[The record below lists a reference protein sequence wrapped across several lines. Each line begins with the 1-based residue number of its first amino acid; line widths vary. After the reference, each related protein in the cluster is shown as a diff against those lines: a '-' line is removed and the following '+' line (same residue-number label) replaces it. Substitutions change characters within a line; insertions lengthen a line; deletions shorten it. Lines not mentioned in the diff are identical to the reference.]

1 MPPKSATTKKS
12 IEETYKS
19 MTQYEHILHAPDTYI
34 GSVENTEL
42 ETWVYNEVDD
52 KMEFRNIKY
61 VPGLHK
67 IFDEILVNALDQ
79 HVRIENNPDFEHKVT
94 YIKVHM
100 DIENNV
106 ISVTN
111 SGEGIPV
118 VIHKE
123 HNVYVPELVF
133 GTILSGS
140 NYDKEEK
147 KITGGKNGMGSTLT
161 NIYSDKFTVETVDS
175 VNKLKYV
182 QVFEKNMSIKHPP
195 TISKCSAKPY
205 TKIEFSPDLSRFGL
219 TKLDGDDTIHYM
231 KKRVI
236 DATACTKKSVNVFL
250 NEKKIDCKGLDKY
263 VSFYLGDKVE
273 KFYEEVNDR
282 WEVVV
287 AVSPEGKFD
296 QMSFVNGVA
305 TIKGGKH
312 VDNVVTTI
320 TNKLIKH
327 VESKRGKVVLK
338 PSHVKENMFIFVKS
352 VIENPAFDSQTKEY
366 LTTPATKFGSKC
378 EVSDKFIEKLGKSNI
393 VERAQKLTEFKQNM
407 DLQKATNLTKRESKK
422 LNIPKLDEANMA
434 GTAESLKCTIILT
447 EGDSAK
453 GLAVAGLSV
462 VGRDYFGAFP
472 LKGKPLNVRDVKP
485 EKIRE
490 NQEIVNIAKILGL
503 PLDLSNKKRSVEETK
518 AKLRYGRVM
527 IFADQDL
534 DGFHIKGLLINL
546 FDVFWPEL
554 LDIPDFII
562 VLSTPIVKAFKG
574 SMNKPTDKV
583 EFYSIPEYEEWLKNN
598 QNGKGFVMKYY
609 KGLGT
614 STAQDAKEYFE
625 DFEVKKITYSTG
637 MDKGEEIAK
646 ISRDAIDLA
655 FNSKRAEDR
664 KEWLGK
670 FDKNNSIKQSQKQV
684 KIDEF
689 INRDLIQFSNY
700 DNDRSIPSVCDGL
713 KPSQRK
719 ILYAA
724 FKKNLVNQMKVA
736 QFSGYVSAEANYHH
750 GEASLNGA
758 IVKMAQDFVGSNN
771 INLLTPDGNFG
782 CLDPETEILMWN
794 GSIKKAKDICIGD
807 QLIGDDGTI
816 RNVLQL
822 VSGEDEMYKITDE
835 KNNVMI
841 VNSEH
846 MLTLY
851 CIYNFDIMWKE
862 CNKLW
867 YFRYFNGT
875 KIEQISLVVND
886 NVSDNDHF
894 NKSQITKEEGYKKI
908 VELHNKYSKLYNT
921 DKVIDIKIKDY
932 MKLSK
937 YNKRG
942 MYQIYNTNAIE
953 WEKQNVPIDPYIY
966 GAWLGDGDH
975 NGKGFTSMD
984 IEVVQE
990 FIIWSK
996 KNYMEISHHK
1006 NNDHD
1011 GYHYTIRRKGSGF
1024 LPALGSET
1032 HSSENCIGCK
1042 TSNKLINKDICDWK
1056 YNEEYNFDNNEFI
1069 QECIKNNKNPFVS
1082 ILKDNALYCNKQIL
1096 DCYIYNDK
1104 QTRLELL
1111 AGFIDTDGCIKRN
1124 NSASPYYE
1132 ITQSE
1137 RLHGNLIYKLNIIAQ
1152 TLGFA
1157 TRISRCDKNRKTLKG
1172 ESVIRLDLAIYGNN
1186 LDIIPVK
1193 IERKKIIYNGT
1204 PDFKIYN
1211 YKKFNIEPI
1220 GVGKF
1225 NGWQLDKNE
1234 RFLLGNFIVTHNC
1247 RLMGGKDSA
1256 SERYIFTRLNEVTKM
1271 IFNKNDTPLLK
1282 QIMDDGDLVEPEYY
1296 VPILPM
1302 ILVNGTTGIG
1312 TGYSTDVPMH
1322 NPLDIIENL
1331 EALMEEKETK
1341 KMKPW
1346 YRGFTGTIE
1355 EKSEKQYMNKGV
1367 VNIVDDTTI
1376 EITELPIESW
1386 TSDYKI
1392 YLEALIVGST
1402 SSPSPKA
1409 AKAEASGKG
1418 EGKVKKA
1425 STHKQVIQSFKEYH
1439 TDSTVKFE
1447 LKMKKEDVTYYKEHM
1462 DELYDYLKLTG
1473 KINYSN
1479 MTLYDSKGHLKKYD
1493 STDDILKEF
1502 YMVRYGYYIKRKA
1515 YMLKY
1520 IKRQLDMC
1528 ASKVRFIEE
1537 IMDKTL
1543 DIMYKEDEVVEKM
1556 LEERNY
1562 PRFGKEEDDMSLGE
1576 ANPEKSYDYLLHMQ
1590 IRTFTKSKLDTLRKE
1605 HLEKEGSYKEL
1616 EATSEIQMWK
1626 NDLNEFKEEYKK
1638 MMSEYEE
1645 RYEEERNKKVV
1656 GTKSKVVKK
1665 RVVKK

>member
-1 MPPKSATTKKS
+1 MPPKKS

-42 ETWVYNEVDD
+42 ETWIYNEEEE

-67 IFDEILVNALDQ
+67 IFDEIVVNAIDQ
-79 HVRIENNPDFEHKVT
+79 HVRIEDDNNFEHKVT
-94 YIKVHM
+94 QIKVNI
-100 DIENNV
+100 DVEKNV
-106 ISVTN
+106 ISVMN
-111 SGEGIPV
+111 SGEGLPV

-140 NYDKEEK
+140 NYDKNEK
-147 KITGGKNGMGSTLT
+147 KTTGGKNGMGSNLC
-161 NIYSDKFTVETVDS
+161 NIYSTRFVVETVDS
-175 VNKLKYV
+175 INKLKYI
-182 QVFEKNMSIKHPP
+182 QVFEKNMSVKHPP
-195 TISKCSAKPY
+195 TITKCSAKPY

-219 TKLDGDDTIHYM
+219 TKLDEDDTILYM

-236 DATACTKKSVNVFL
+236 DATACTKKSVSVFL

-273 KFYEEVNDR
+273 KFYEEVNER

-312 VDNVVTTI
+312 VDNVVTNI

-338 PSHVKENMFIFVKS
+338 PSHVKENMFIFIRS

-378 EVSDKFIEKLGKSNI
+378 DVSDKFIEKLGKSSI

-434 GTAESLKCTIILT
+434 GTAESLKCTLILT

-485 EKIRE
+485 EKIRD

-503 PLDLSNKKRSVEETK
+503 PLDLSNKKRSIEDTK

-574 SMNKPTDKV
+574 SMNKPSEKID
-583 EFYSIPEYEEWLKNN
+583 FYSLPEYEEWLKTHN
-598 QNGKGFVMKYY
+598 NGKGFDIKYY

-625 DFEVKKITYSTG
+625 DFEVKKITYSTHINEG
-637 MDKGEEIAK
+637 TEGEEEMK
-646 ISRDAIDLA
+646 KSRDAIDLA

-664 KEWLGK
+664 KMWLGK
-670 FDKNNSIKQSQKQV
+670 FDKNNVLKQSQKKV

-689 INRDLIQFSNY
+689 INQDLIQFSNY

-724 FKKNLVNQMKVA
+724 FKKNLKNQMKVA

-794 GSIKKAKDICIGD
+794 GLNKKAKEINIGD

-822 VSGEDEMYKITDE
+822 ISGEDEMYKITDD

-846 MLTLY
+846 ILTLY
-851 CIYNFDIMWKE
+851 CEYNFKIFRKE
-862 CNKLW
+862 SESSWN
-867 YFRYFNGT
+867 FRYFDGS
-875 KIEQISLVVND
+875 QIKQVTIVTNQNISN
-886 NVSDNDHF
+886 SDHF
-894 NKSQITKEEGYKKI
+894 NKSKLTREEGYKKI
-908 VELHNKYSKLYNT
+908 VEIYNKFSNIYDTNKI
-921 DKVIDIKIKDY
+921 IDIKIKDY

-937 YNKRG
+937 HNKKG
-942 MYQIYNTNAIE
+942 IYQIYNINTIQ

-966 GAWLGDGDH
+966 GVWLGDGDH

-984 IEVVQE
+984 IEIVEAFVN
-990 FIIWSK
+990 WGN
-996 KNYMEISHHK
+996 KNYMEVIHHK
-1006 NNDHD
+1006 NNNHD
-1011 GYHYTIRRKGSGF
+1011 GYHYTLRRKNTGF
-1024 LPALGSET
+1024 LPAIGDEN
-1032 HSSENCIGCK
+1032 HNSENCIGCK
-1042 TSNKLINKDICDWK
+1042 TSNVKINMNICNLK
-1056 YNEEYNFDNNEFI
+1056 CDNIYDLSDNVFI
-1069 QECIKNNKNPFVS
+1069 QDCIKTNKNPFVR
-1082 ILKDNALYCNKQIL
+1082 ILKENDLYCNKKIL

-1111 AGFIDTDGCIKRN
+1111 AGFIDTDGSVKKN
-1124 NSASPYYE
+1124 NTASPYYE

-1137 RLHGNLIYKLNIIAQ
+1137 RLHGHLIYTLEFIAKS
-1152 TLGFA
+1152 LGFG
-1157 TRISRCDKNRKTLKG
+1157 TRVSKYEKNRKTSKC
-1172 ESVIRLDLAIYGNN
+1172 ESATRLDLFIFGNN
-1186 LDIIPVK
+1186 LNEIPVK
-1193 IERKKIIYNGT
+1193 IQRKKIIYNGSRNS
-1204 PDFKIYN
+1204 KIYN
-1211 YKKFNIEPI
+1211 FKKFNIESI
-1220 GVGKF
+1220 GIGKY
-1225 NGWQLDKNE
+1225 NGWQLDGNE
-1234 RFLLGNFIVTHNC
+1234 RFLLSNFIVTHNC
-1247 RLMGGKDSA
+1247 RLMGGDDHA
-1256 SERYIFTRLNEVTKM
+1256 SERYIFTRLNDITHT
-1271 IFNKNDTPLLK
+1271 IYNKNDIPLLK

-1296 VPILPM
+1296 IPILPM

-1312 TGYSTDVPMH
+1312 TGYSTNVPMH
-1322 NPLDIIENL
+1322 NPLDIIENI
-1331 EALMEEKETK
+1331 EALMDGKEINK
-1341 KMKPW
+1341 LKPW
-1346 YRGFTGTIE
+1346 YRGFTGLIE
-1355 EKSEKQYMNKGV
+1355 EKSEKQYINRGV
-1367 VNIVDDTTI
+1367 INIVDDNTI
-1376 EITELPIESW
+1376 EITELPIGSW

-1402 SSPSPKA
+1402 SNPSPKG

-1418 EGKVKKA
+1418 ETKAKKTC
-1425 STHKQVIQSFKEYH
+1425 THKQVIQSFKEYH

-1447 LKMKKEDVTYYKEHM
+1447 LKMKKEDVAYYKEHN
-1462 DELYDYLKLTG
+1462 DELYDYLKLVG

-1479 MTLYDSKGHLKKYD
+1479 MTLYDSQGHLKKYE

-1502 YMVRYGYYIKRKA
+1502 YLLRLGYYGKRKS

-1520 IKRQLDMC
+1520 VKRQLDMC

-1537 IMDKTL
+1537 IMNKSL
-1543 DIMYKEDEVVEKM
+1543 DIMYKDDDVVEKM

-1562 PRFGKEEDDMSLGE
+1562 IKFGNEKEDLEYGTENSD
-1576 ANPEKSYDYLLHMQ
+1576 KSYDYLLHMQ
-1590 IRTFTKSKLDTLRKE
+1590 IRTFTKNKLDTLRKE
-1605 HLEKEGSYKEL
+1605 HLEKEGLYKEL

-1626 NDLNEFKEEYKK
+1626 NDLSEFKVEYEK
-1638 MMSEYEE
+1638 MINMYEE

>member
-1 MPPKSATTKKS
+1 MPPKPATKKS

-42 ETWVYNEVDD
+42 ETWVYNEVEE
-52 KMEFRNIKY
+52 KMEYRNIKY

-67 IFDEILVNALDQ
+67 IFDEILVNAIDQ
-79 HVRIENNPDFEHKVT
+79 HVRIEDDSHFENKVSQ
-94 YIKVHM
+94 IKVNI
-100 DIENNV
+100 DVEKNS
-106 ISVTN
+106 ISVMN
-111 SGEGIPV
+111 NGEGLPV

-123 HNVYVPELVF
+123 HNIYIPEMVF

-147 KITGGKNGMGSTLT
+147 KVTGGKNGMGSNLC
-161 NIYSDKFTVETVDS
+161 NIYSNKFTVETVDS
-175 VNKLKYV
+175 ERKLKYV

-195 TISKCSAKPY
+195 IITKCSAKPY
-205 TKIEFSPDLSRFGL
+205 TKIEFSPDLQRFGL
-219 TKLDGDDTIHYM
+219 SKLDGDDTILYM

-263 VSFYLGDKVE
+263 VTFYLGDKVE
-273 KFYEEVNDR
+273 KFYEEVSDR

-338 PSHVKENMFIFVKS
+338 PSHVKENMFIFIKS

-378 EVSDKFIEKLGKSNI
+378 EVSDKFIEKLGKSSI

-422 LNIPKLDEANMA
+422 LNIPKLDEANNA
-434 GTAESLKCTIILT
+434 GTSESLKCTIILT

-453 GLAVAGLSV
+453 TLAVAGLSV

-503 PLDLSNKKRSVEETK
+503 PLDLSNKKRTVEETK
-518 AKLRYGRVM
+518 AKLRYGHVM

-554 LDIPDFII
+554 LDIPDFIT

-574 SMNKPTDKV
+574 SMNKPIEVID
-583 EFYSIPEYEEWLKNN
+583 FYTLPEYEEWLKKNN
-598 QNGKGFVMKYY
+598 NGKGYVPKYY

-614 STAQDAKEYFE
+614 STAKDAKEYFE
-625 DFEVKKITYSTG
+625 DFETKKVTYSTG
-637 MDKGEEIAK
+637 FHESMEAEKV
-646 ISRDAIDLA
+646 SRDAIDLA

-670 FDKNNSIKQSQKQV
+670 FDKNNIIKQSQKQV
-684 KIDEF
+684 KFDEF
-689 INRDLIQFSNY
+689 IHKELIQFSNY

-771 INLLTPDGNFG
+771 INILIPEGQFG
-782 CLDPETEILMWN
+782 
-794 GSIKKAKDICIGD
+794 
-807 QLIGDDGTI
+807 
-816 RNVLQL
+816 
-822 VSGEDEMYKITDE
+822 
-835 KNNVMI
+835 
-841 VNSEH
+841 
-846 MLTLY
+846 
-851 CIYNFDIMWKE
+851 
-862 CNKLW
+862 
-867 YFRYFNGT
+867 
-875 KIEQISLVVND
+875 
-886 NVSDNDHF
+886 
-894 NKSQITKEEGYKKI
+894 
-908 VELHNKYSKLYNT
+908 
-921 DKVIDIKIKDY
+921 
-932 MKLSK
+932 
-937 YNKRG
+937 
-942 MYQIYNTNAIE
+942 
-953 WEKQNVPIDPYIY
+953 
-966 GAWLGDGDH
+966 
-975 NGKGFTSMD
+975 
-984 IEVVQE
+984 
-990 FIIWSK
+990 
-996 KNYMEISHHK
+996 
-1006 NNDHD
+1006 
-1011 GYHYTIRRKGSGF
+1011 
-1024 LPALGSET
+1024 
-1032 HSSENCIGCK
+1032 
-1042 TSNKLINKDICDWK
+1042 
-1056 YNEEYNFDNNEFI
+1056 
-1069 QECIKNNKNPFVS
+1069 
-1082 ILKDNALYCNKQIL
+1082 
-1096 DCYIYNDK
+1096 
-1104 QTRLELL
+1104 TRLL
-1111 AGFIDTDGCIKRN
+1111 
-1124 NSASPYYE
+1124 
-1132 ITQSE
+1132 
-1137 RLHGNLIYKLNIIAQ
+1137 
-1152 TLGFA
+1152 
-1157 TRISRCDKNRKTLKG
+1157 
-1172 ESVIRLDLAIYGNN
+1172 
-1186 LDIIPVK
+1186 
-1193 IERKKIIYNGT
+1193 
-1204 PDFKIYN
+1204 
-1211 YKKFNIEPI
+1211 
-1220 GVGKF
+1220 
-1225 NGWQLDKNE
+1225 
-1234 RFLLGNFIVTHNC
+1234 
-1247 RLMGGKDSA
+1247 GGKDSA
-1256 SERYIFTRLNEVTKM
+1256 SERYIFTRLNEVTKH
-1271 IFNKNDTPLLK
+1271 IFNKEDMPLLT

-1331 EALMEEKETK
+1331 EALMDDKETT

-1346 YRGFTGTIE
+1346 YRGFTGVIE
-1355 EKSEKQYMNKGV
+1355 EKSEKQYVNKGV
-1367 VNIVDDTTI
+1367 VNIIDDTTV

-1402 SSPSPKA
+1402 SNPSPKA

-1418 EGKVKKA
+1418 EAKTKK
-1425 STHKQVIQSFKEYH
+1425 TVKQVIQSFKEYH

-1462 DELYDYLKLTG
+1462 DELYDYLKLSG
-1473 KINYSN
+1473 KISYTN
-1479 MTLYDSKGHLKKYD
+1479 MTLYDSKGHLKKYE

-1502 YMVRYGYYIKRKA
+1502 YMVRMGYYIKRKS

-1537 IMDKTL
+1537 IMNKTL
-1543 DIMYKEDEVVEKM
+1543 DIMYKEDEVVQQM

-1562 PRFGKEEDDMSLGE
+1562 PKFGNEKDDLACLEEVGE
-1576 ANPEKSYDYLLHMQ
+1576 NNLDKSYDYLLHMQ
-1590 IRTFTKSKLDTLRKE
+1590 IRTFTKNKVDTLRKE
-1605 HLEKEGSYKEL
+1605 HEEKEGSYKEL
-1616 EATSEIQMWK
+1616 DATTEVQMWK
-1626 NDLNEFKEEYKK
+1626 NDLNAFKVEYGK

-1665 RVVKK
+1665 RVVIKK

>member
-1 MPPKSATTKKS
+1 MPPKTVAKKS

-42 ETWVYNEVDD
+42 ETWVYNEVDE

-61 VPGLHK
+61 IPGLYK
-67 IFDEILVNALDQ
+67 IFDEILVNAIDQ
-79 HVRIENNPDFEHKVT
+79 HVRIEDDVNVENKVT
-94 YIKVHM
+94 YIKVNI
-100 DIENNV
+100 DVEQNIITV
-106 ISVTN
+106 IN
-111 SGEGIPV
+111 SGEGVPV

-123 HNVYVPELVF
+123 NNIYVPELIF

-140 NYDKEEK
+140 NYDKDEK
-147 KITGGKNGMGSTLT
+147 KITGGKNGYGGKCLVGDTPIPLMNGKIKRADEITYEDVLIGDDGMPRNIKNIIKNNGLTYEIEQANGENYKVNDQHILTLHMPDHKRILWSDSENSWSVLWWDKENMCINKKIMNISRKPYTCDECGLELNSSKKRHYKRIHKGIEVPKKERKLPNHNAPDSDDVKKVYDELVEFCKNISDDNVFDISIQDYMKLNDTTKKRLAGIRGECVQWEKRDIEVDPYVLGLWLGDGMSCGRKYACFGEKDPEIIEYLNQWAENNDAIINQHDTYTYNISSKSRFGKKNSSPLKNQLKKYNLIQNKHIPIEYIVNDRDTRLKVLAGLIDTDGSATRDGTRISFSQGLMHEQLIMDTLFLTRSLGFYCTLNKYKTSWICKGEKRFGEAYKINISGNIEDIPTRLPRKKCNNMKSHSNRSTGQIKIKEIGNNDYVGFEIDGNERFVINDFTVTHNCT
-161 NIYSDKFTVETVDS
+161 NIYSNKFTIETVDS
-175 VNKLKYV
+175 VRKLKYI

-195 TISKCSAKPY
+195 KITKYTGNPY
-205 TKIEFSPDLSRFGL
+205 TKIEFSPDLARFGL
-219 TKLDGDDTIHYM
+219 DKLDGDDTILYM

-236 DATACTKKSVNVFL
+236 DTTACTKKSVNVLL

-282 WEVVV
+282 WEVVI

-296 QMSFVNGVA
+296 QMSFVNGVS

-352 VIENPAFDSQTKEY
+352 VIENPAFDSQSKEY

-378 EVSDKFIEKLGKSNI
+378 EVSDKFIEKLGKSSI
-393 VERAQKLTEFKQNM
+393 VDRAQKLSEFKQNM

-422 LNIPKLDEANMA
+422 LNIPKLDEANNA
-434 GTAESLKCTIILT
+434 GSAESLKCTIILT

-453 GLAVAGLSV
+453 TLAVSGLAV

-485 EKIRE
+485 ERIRE

-503 PLDLSNKKRSVEETK
+503 PLDLSNKKRTTEETK
-518 AKLRYGRVM
+518 AKLRYGHVM

-554 LDIPDFII
+554 LDIPDFIT

-574 SMNKPTDKV
+574 SMNKPSEVID
-583 EFYSIPEYEEWLKNN
+583 FYTVPEYETWLKENN
-598 QNGKGFVMKYY
+598 NGKGYVPKYY

-614 STAQDAKEYFE
+614 STAKDAKEYFE
-625 DFEVKKITYSTG
+625 DFETKKVTYSTG
-637 MDKGEEIAK
+637 VHENEEFEK

-670 FDKNNSIKQSQKQV
+670 FDKNNVIKQSQKQV
-684 KIDEF
+684 KFDEF
-689 INRDLIQFSNY
+689 IHKELIQFSNY

-758 IVKMAQDFVGSNN
+758 IVKMAQDYVGSNN
-771 INLLTPDGNFG
+771 INLLIPEGQFG
-782 CLDPETEILMWN
+782 
-794 GSIKKAKDICIGD
+794 
-807 QLIGDDGTI
+807 
-816 RNVLQL
+816 
-822 VSGEDEMYKITDE
+822 
-835 KNNVMI
+835 
-841 VNSEH
+841 
-846 MLTLY
+846 
-851 CIYNFDIMWKE
+851 
-862 CNKLW
+862 
-867 YFRYFNGT
+867 
-875 KIEQISLVVND
+875 
-886 NVSDNDHF
+886 
-894 NKSQITKEEGYKKI
+894 
-908 VELHNKYSKLYNT
+908 
-921 DKVIDIKIKDY
+921 
-932 MKLSK
+932 
-937 YNKRG
+937 
-942 MYQIYNTNAIE
+942 
-953 WEKQNVPIDPYIY
+953 
-966 GAWLGDGDH
+966 
-975 NGKGFTSMD
+975 
-984 IEVVQE
+984 
-990 FIIWSK
+990 
-996 KNYMEISHHK
+996 
-1006 NNDHD
+1006 
-1011 GYHYTIRRKGSGF
+1011 
-1024 LPALGSET
+1024 
-1032 HSSENCIGCK
+1032 
-1042 TSNKLINKDICDWK
+1042 
-1056 YNEEYNFDNNEFI
+1056 
-1069 QECIKNNKNPFVS
+1069 
-1082 ILKDNALYCNKQIL
+1082 
-1096 DCYIYNDK
+1096 
-1104 QTRLELL
+1104 TRLL
-1111 AGFIDTDGCIKRN
+1111 
-1124 NSASPYYE
+1124 
-1132 ITQSE
+1132 
-1137 RLHGNLIYKLNIIAQ
+1137 
-1152 TLGFA
+1152 
-1157 TRISRCDKNRKTLKG
+1157 
-1172 ESVIRLDLAIYGNN
+1172 
-1186 LDIIPVK
+1186 
-1193 IERKKIIYNGT
+1193 
-1204 PDFKIYN
+1204 
-1211 YKKFNIEPI
+1211 
-1220 GVGKF
+1220 
-1225 NGWQLDKNE
+1225 
-1234 RFLLGNFIVTHNC
+1234 
-1247 RLMGGKDSA
+1247 GGKDSA
-1256 SERYIFTRLNEVTKM
+1256 SERYIFTRLNEVTKHL
-1271 IFNKNDTPLLK
+1271 FNKDDIPLLK
-1282 QIMDDGDLVEPEYY
+1282 QIIDDGDVVEPEFY

-1312 TGYSTDVPMH
+1312 TGYSTDIPMH

-1341 KMKPW
+1341 KLKPW
-1346 YRGFTGTIE
+1346 YRGFTGVIE
-1355 EKSEKQYMNKGV
+1355 EKSEKQYMNRGI
-1367 VNIVDDTTI
+1367 VNIMDDTTV

-1392 YLEALIVGST
+1392 YLESLIVGST
-1402 SSPSPKA
+1402 SAPSAKA
-1409 AKAEASGKG
+1409 AKAEA
-1418 EGKVKKA
+1418 EGKVKKTA
-1425 STHKQVIQSFKEYH
+1425 THKQVIQSFKEYH

-1462 DELYDYLKLTG
+1462 DELYDYLKLSG

-1502 YMVRYGYYIKRKA
+1502 YIVRMGYYIKRKV

-1520 IKRQLDMC
+1520 IKRQLDIC

-1537 IMDKTL
+1537 IMNKSL
-1543 DIMYKEDEVVEKM
+1543 DIMYKEDEVVYKM
-1556 LEERNY
+1556 LEEGNY
-1562 PRFGKEEDDMSLGE
+1562 PKFGKEDDDLTLGE
-1576 ANPEKSYDYLLHMQ
+1576 NNPDKSYDYLLHMQ
-1590 IRTFTKSKLDTLRKE
+1590 IRTFTKSKLDGLRKDHE
-1605 HLEKEGSYKEL
+1605 EKEATHKEL
-1616 EATSEIQMWK
+1616 EATSEVQMWK
-1626 NDLNEFKEEYKK
+1626 NDLSAFKVEYGK

-1645 RYEEERNKKVV
+1645 RYEEERNKKVL

-1665 RVVKK
+1665 RVVTKK

>member
-1 MPPKSATTKKS
+1 MPPKSVATKKS

-52 KMEFRNIKY
+52 KMEFRNIHY
-61 VPGLHK
+61 VPGLYK

-79 HVRIENNPDFEHKVT
+79 HVRIENDTNIEDKVT
-94 YIKVHM
+94 YIKVHI
-100 DIENNV
+100 DSEKNV
-106 ISVTN
+106 ISVVN
-111 SGEGIPV
+111 NGQGVPV
-118 VIHKE
+118 VIHKD
-123 HNVYVPELVF
+123 HGVYVPELIF
-133 GTILSGS
+133 GTLLSSS
-140 NYDKEEK
+140 NYDKDEK
-147 KITGGKNGMGSTLT
+147 KVTGGKNGIGAKATCLYSTR
-161 NIYSDKFTVETVDS
+161 FVVETVDS
-175 VNKLKYV
+175 EQKLKYV

-195 TISKCSAKPY
+195 MITKCSAKSY
-205 TKIEFSPDLSRFGL
+205 TKIEFSPDISRFGL

-236 DATACTKKSVNVFL
+236 DATACTKKHVNVFL

-263 VSFYLGDKVE
+263 VTFYLGDKVE

-378 EVSDKFIEKLGKSNI
+378 EVSDKFIEKLGKSSI

-574 SMNKPTDKV
+574 SMNKPSEKID
-583 EFYSIPEYEEWLKNN
+583 FYSLPEYEEWLKNS
-598 QNGKGFVMKYY
+598 QNGKGFDIKYY

-625 DFEVKKITYSTG
+625 DFEVKKITYSTHIKDG
-637 MDKGEEIAK
+637 DEGEEESK
-646 ISRDAIDLA
+646 KSRDAIDLA

-670 FDKNNSIKQSQKQV
+670 FDKNNSLKQAQKQV

-689 INRDLIQFSNY
+689 INQDLIQFSNY

-724 FKKNLVNQMKVA
+724 FKKNLKNQMKVA

-782 CLDPETEILMWN
+782 
-794 GSIKKAKDICIGD
+794 GRS
-807 QLIGDDGTI
+807 
-816 RNVLQL
+816 
-822 VSGEDEMYKITDE
+822 
-835 KNNVMI
+835 
-841 VNSEH
+841 
-846 MLTLY
+846 
-851 CIYNFDIMWKE
+851 
-862 CNKLW
+862 
-867 YFRYFNGT
+867 
-875 KIEQISLVVND
+875 
-886 NVSDNDHF
+886 
-894 NKSQITKEEGYKKI
+894 
-908 VELHNKYSKLYNT
+908 
-921 DKVIDIKIKDY
+921 
-932 MKLSK
+932 
-937 YNKRG
+937 
-942 MYQIYNTNAIE
+942 
-953 WEKQNVPIDPYIY
+953 
-966 GAWLGDGDH
+966 
-975 NGKGFTSMD
+975 
-984 IEVVQE
+984 
-990 FIIWSK
+990 
-996 KNYMEISHHK
+996 
-1006 NNDHD
+1006 
-1011 GYHYTIRRKGSGF
+1011 
-1024 LPALGSET
+1024 
-1032 HSSENCIGCK
+1032 
-1042 TSNKLINKDICDWK
+1042 
-1056 YNEEYNFDNNEFI
+1056 
-1069 QECIKNNKNPFVS
+1069 
-1082 ILKDNALYCNKQIL
+1082 
-1096 DCYIYNDK
+1096 
-1104 QTRLELL
+1104 
-1111 AGFIDTDGCIKRN
+1111 
-1124 NSASPYYE
+1124 
-1132 ITQSE
+1132 
-1137 RLHGNLIYKLNIIAQ
+1137 
-1152 TLGFA
+1152 
-1157 TRISRCDKNRKTLKG
+1157 
-1172 ESVIRLDLAIYGNN
+1172 
-1186 LDIIPVK
+1186 
-1193 IERKKIIYNGT
+1193 
-1204 PDFKIYN
+1204 
-1211 YKKFNIEPI
+1211 
-1220 GVGKF
+1220 
-1225 NGWQLDKNE
+1225 
-1234 RFLLGNFIVTHNC
+1234 
-1247 RLMGGKDSA
+1247 MGGKDSA
-1256 SERYIFTRLNEVTKM
+1256 SERYIFTRLNDVTHK
-1271 IFNKNDTPLLK
+1271 IYNKNDIPLLK

-1341 KMKPW
+1341 KLKPW
-1346 YRGFTGTIE
+1346 YRGFTGVIE
-1355 EKSEKQYMNKGV
+1355 EKSEKQYINKGV

-1402 SSPSPKA
+1402 SNPSPKA

-1447 LKMKKEDVTYYKEHM
+1447 LKMKKEDISYYKEHM

-1479 MTLYDSKGHLKKYD
+1479 MTLYDSQGHLKKYD

-1556 LEERNY
+1556 LEEHNY
-1562 PRFGKEEDDMSLGE
+1562 PRFGKEEDDMTLGE
-1576 ANPEKSYDYLLHMQ
+1576 ANPDKSYDYLLHMQ
-1590 IRTFTKSKLDTLRKE
+1590 IRTFTKSKLDNLRKE
-1605 HLEKEGSYKEL
+1605 HLEKEGIHKEL

-1638 MMSEYEE
+1638 MMNEYEE
-1645 RYEEERNKKVV
+1645 RYEEERNKKVM